1 MIDNTAIEDVIRVS
15 KRLDGKGL
23 VNAFEGNISV
33 LKDGLIYITPS
44 GKSKETLTPDKIC
57 VVDEDGNQLSG
68 VFKPSSEIKM
78 HQAVYKMRDDIGG
91 IVHAHPAFLTA
102 YAMCGIPIRSRFH
115 AELIMDHKS
124 IEIAEYGRPGTDDI
138 YKGVKPILDPGR
150 DLLLLANHGVLSVG
164 IDVYAALNKLE
175 SVENAAKIITIAKII
190 GDGKY
195 AELPEEEIQALMDF

>member
-115 AELIMDHKS
+115 A
-124 IEIAEYGRPGTDDI
+124 
-138 YKGVKPILDPGR
+138 
-150 DLLLLANHGVLSVG
+150 
-164 IDVYAALNKLE
+164 
-175 SVENAAKIITIAKII
+175 
-190 GDGKY
+190 
-195 AELPEEEIQALMDF
+195 